1 MQMTIKSKAGF
12 TLIELMLA
20 LALLGLIGGLSAPLV
35 RGFFQRTRLATD
47 QNRIAQTLR
56 HGQVLA
62 ESGQR
67 DSPWGVRINNKE
79 IILFA
84 GDSYASRNEKFD
96 EVYSLRPSFAVSGPD
111 EFVFTKLSGRPDTTG
126 TITLKTAAGQSRN
139 VSVNEVG
146 TVSF

>member
-1 MQMTIKSKAGF
+1 MQKTIQSKTGF
-12 TLIELMLA
+12 SLVEIMLS
-20 LALLGLIGGLSAPLV
+20 LALLGLIGGLSAPLAV
-35 RGFFQRTRLATD
+35 GFFQRTRLAAD

-79 IILFA
+79 VILFA

-96 EVYSLRPSFAVSGPD
+96 QVYSLRPSFTVSGPD
-111 EFVFTKLSGRPDTTG
+111 EFVFSKLSGRPDTTG
-126 TITLKTAAGQSRN
+126 TITLETAAGQSRS
-139 VSVNEVG
+139 VSLNEVG

>member
-1 MQMTIKSKAGF
+1 MQTTTKSKTGF
-12 TLIELMLA
+12 SLIEIMLA
-20 LALLGLIGGLSAPLV
+20 LALIGVIGGLSAPLV
-35 RGFFQRTRLATD
+35 RGFFQRTRLAAD

-62 ESGQR
+62 ESGKR

-84 GDSYASRNEKFD
+84 GKSYASRNEKFD
-96 EVYSLRPSFAVSGPD
+96 QVYSLRPSFTVSGPD
-111 EFVFTKLSGRPDTTG
+111 EFVFAKLSGRPDTTG
-126 TITLKTAAGQSRN
+126 TITLETAAGQSRS
-139 VSVNEVG
+139 VSLNKIG